1 MSDMPPANPPSDCL
15 NEHCLFQG
23 QVMYLESSKDIKMQA
38 RTKDGKK
45 SGSLVLG
52 K

>member
-1 MSDMPPANPPSDCL
+1 M
-15 NEHCLFQG
+15 H
-23 QVMYLESSKDIKMQA
+23 LESSKDIKMQA

-52 K
+52 ESVTQCP